1 MALLSIRVMTICNN
15 MTETKKIR
23 VPFFLDDPLIGRCIT
38 PLPLGIFH
46 GYIIIDNEML
56 LYKESKSSK
65 LQKSFSLKNLQK
77 LLVRKR
83 NVSCWTK
90 DHRWDPYGRIGTD
103 IELYLVDTD
112 GEKHELLPKF
122 SMNVAGWGQKEWD
135 RFLSELC
142 EFSGLP
148 LEEVNEP
155 AKNV

>member
-1 MALLSIRVMTICNN
+1 MTICNN
-15 MTETKKIR
+15 ITEKKKIR
-23 VPFFLDDPLIGRCIT
+23 VPSFIDDPLIGRCIT
-38 PLPLGIFH
+38 PFPLGIFH
-46 GYIIIDNEML
+46 DYIIIDNETL
-56 LYKESKSSK
+56 LYKGSKLSSK
-65 LQKSFSLKNLQK
+65 LQKSFSVKNILK
-77 LLVRKR
+77 LLVGKR

-155 AKNV
+155 AKKS